1 MSNIFNHTKTYLSVV
16 RCLCAVFVVIAL
28 TGCLPRNA
36 FAPPP
41 DNWQMWTRPNTDKQ
55 TIWVDLM
62 ECGYSHPLTRMPNDN
77 KTLNDLMGSMVC
89 MENLGYSH
97 VQVRSGKS
105 VCNLK
110 AWKRIGEA
118 ACLRGEGVPTP
129 DPQRRLNSSYCKKFT
144 KSSICVPE
152 AKIENTGPN

>member
-1 MSNIFNHTKTYLSVV
+1 MTRLVSDKKTTCMSVV
-16 RCLCAVFVVIAL
+16 RCLCALFVVGIA

-41 DNWQMWTRPNTDKQ
+41 DNWQMWTRPNTVEK

-62 ECGYSHPLTRMPNDN
+62 ECGYSHPLTRMPNANAN
-77 KTLNDLMGSMVC
+77 KTLNDLVGSMMC
-89 MENLGYSH
+89 MEKLGYSYI
-97 VQVRSGKS
+97 QARRGKS
-105 VCNLK
+105 VCDMK
-110 AWKRIGEA
+110 AWKRVGEA

-152 AKIENTGPN
+152 PQI